1 MAIITSTMSMTNT
14 MRSTMAT
21 LTTKTTTIRESI
33 TLNPKGKLEAK
44 VRVLRAGRNPF
55 ALQAVW
61 MKAGGI
67 DVFTCYLKRLC
78 FVIIYL

>member
-1 MAIITSTMSMTNT
+1 
-14 MRSTMAT
+14 MAT
-21 LTTKTTTIRESI
+21 LTTKTTMTTITTTTTVSI

-67 DVFTCYLKRLC
+67 DVFTCYLKKLC

>member
-1 MAIITSTMSMTNT
+1 MT
-14 MRSTMAT
+14 STMAT
-21 LTTKTTTIRESI
+21 LTTLTTKTTTTRVSI

-67 DVFTCYLKRLC
+67 DVLTS
-78 FVIIYL
+78 